1 MALKPIEF
9 RQLCVLLRAELQR
22 DPSIDDAEWKAR
34 TLDTLAQ
41 WSFQAPKPEQLGRAM
56 SAVEQALKETVGPRP
71 IRQAPRPPTVTQAP
85 RVELPK
91 EARTSNPP
99 GWHLV
104 AQLMATLQRSTAR
117 VSVAPTGPSET
128 LPIDEVTALNEF
140 WQAAWRD
147 GANRLE
153 LVRAFAEV
161 AILRPAD
168 WDYAAVRAKAQ
179 VRAARASVG
188 LIPHKLSAAAGC
200 FVCRRGSSQWHHII
214 QIQFG
219 GSNSVRNFVSLC
231 ASCHGAIHPWLSTPA
246 RAGGWHH
253 LTDCMGDLV
262 DTIENR
268 QRA

>member
-71 IRQAPRPPTVTQAP
+71 IRQAPIPPTVRQAP

-99 GWHLV
+99 GWQLV

-117 VSVAPTGPSET
+117 VSVAPTGPCET

-140 WQAAWRD
+140 WRAAWRD

-153 LVRAFAEV
+153 LVRAFAEI
-161 AILRPAD
+161 AILRPPD
-168 WDYAAVRAKAQ
+168 WDYAAIRSQAEDK
-179 VRAARASVG
+179 RRS
-188 LIPHKLSAAAGC
+188 LSAAAGC
-200 FVCRRGSSQWHHII
+200 FVCRGASSQWHHVV

-219 GSNSVRNFVSLC
+219 GSNSVRNFVPLC
-231 ASCHGAIHPWLSTPA
+231 VTCHGAIHPWLSKPA
-246 RAGGWHH
+246 TARGWHH
-253 LTDCMGDLV
+253 LTECMGDVERITEKL
-262 DTIENR
+262 
-268 QRA
+268 RA

>member
-1 MALKPIEF
+1 MPLKPIEF

-71 IRQAPRPPTVTQAP
+71 IRQTPIPPTVTQAP

-99 GWHLV
+99 GWELV

-128 LPIDEVTALNEF
+128 LPIDEVTALTEF
-140 WQAAWRD
+140 WRAAWRD

-153 LVRAFAEV
+153 LVRAFAEI
-161 AILRPAD
+161 AILRPAE
-168 WDYAAVRAKAQ
+168 WDYAAVRAQAKVA
-179 VRAARASVG
+179 AARAEVDVTSR
-188 LIPHKLSAAAGC
+188 KLSAAAGC
-200 FVCRRGSSQWHHII
+200 FVCRGDSAQWHHVI

-219 GSNSVRNFVSLC
+219 GSNSVRNFVPLC
-231 ASCHGAIHPWLSTPA
+231 VRCHGAIHPWLSMP
-246 RAGGWHH
+246 RAGEWHH
-253 LTDCMGDLV
+253 LTECMGDLV
-262 DTIENR
+262 ETIENR
-268 QRA
+268 RRA